1 MMECLIL
8 TMEEE
13 KFVLR
18 KSQDSESLHLPG
30 TVADKSPILF
40 LSGDFGGMWRQSSP
54 SFSNFLFYSPQD
66 LEATDESHCH
76 QPRLLGIFEIGSYNL
91 A

>member
-1 MMECLIL
+1 MECLIL
-8 TMEEE
+8 AMEEE
-13 KFVLR
+13 KFILR
-18 KSQDSESLHLPG
+18 KFQGSENLHLPG

-40 LSGDFGGMWRQSSP
+40 LGGDFGGVWQSST
-54 SFSNFLFYSPQD
+54 SFSNFLFYSQQD

>member
-13 KFVLR
+13 KFVLK

-30 TVADKSPILF
+30 TVADKSLILF
-40 LSGDFGGMWRQSSP
+40 LSGDFGGV
-54 SFSNFLFYSPQD
+54 
-66 LEATDESHCH
+66 
-76 QPRLLGIFEIGSYNL
+76 
-91 A
+91 